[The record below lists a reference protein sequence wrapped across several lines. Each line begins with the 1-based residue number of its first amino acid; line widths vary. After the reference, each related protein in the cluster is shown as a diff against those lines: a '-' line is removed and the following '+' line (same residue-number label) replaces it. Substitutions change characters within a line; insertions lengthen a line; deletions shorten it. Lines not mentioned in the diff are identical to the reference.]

1 MNYDESAFHRAV
13 RKERKIMKVVIL
25 AGGFGTRISEESYLK
40 PKPMLEIGGKPILWH
55 IMKEY
60 SHYGFNEFIIC
71 CGYKQHVIKEW
82 FADYYLYNS
91 DVTFDFSDNNKM
103 TVHNNVAEPW
113 KVTLVDTGLNT
124 MTGGRVKRIQKYV
137 GDEPFMLTYGDGVCD
152 INIKDLVAFH
162 EKHGKIAT
170 LTAAAMG
177 QRFGVLDITGDET
190 ITSFREKSMDDG
202 ARINAGYMV
211 LEPKI
216 FDFIE
221 GDTTVFEKEPL
232 ETVAKMGEL
241 KAYMFDGYW
250 QCMDT
255 KREMDKL
262 NELWDNGKAPWKS
275 WE

>member
-1 MNYDESAFHRAV
+1 
-13 RKERKIMKVVIL
+13 MKVVIL

-60 SHYGFNEFIIC
+60 SYYGFNEFIIC
-71 CGYKQHVIKEW
+71 CGYKQHIIKEW

-91 DVTFDFSDNNKM
+91 DVTFDFSNNNEM

-137 GDEPFMLTYGDGVCD
+137 GNEPFLLTYGDGVSD
-152 INIKDLVAFH
+152 VNIADLVKFH
-162 EKHGKIAT
+162 QAHGKIAT
-170 LTAAAMG
+170 LTAASVG
-177 QRFGVLDITGDET
+177 QRFGVLDITPNKE

-202 ARINAGYMV
+202 AKINAGYMV
-211 LEPKI
+211 LEPAI
-216 FDFIE
+216 FDYIKD
-221 GDTTVFEKEPL
+221 DTTVFEKEPL
-232 ETVAKMGEL
+232 VKVAEQGEL
-241 KAYMFDGYW
+241 MAYMFDGYW

-255 KREMDKL
+255 KREMEQL
-262 NELWDNGKAPWKS
+262 NELWDTEKAPWKC
-275 WE
+275 WNN